1 MEDKKLFEYANRT
14 IEEFQINNETVYS
27 YWNETFKKFFKS
39 RMATILVIGIIG
51 LLSFTFL
58 YTMFSKTDPYAKS
71 KMIMDWNQ
79 PPSSEHWFGTDQ
91 LGRDIFG
98 RTWYGVRTS
107 LLLSLTV
114 GFIDMFFGV
123 VAGLF
128 WGYVRKADRFMTELY
143 NIISNVPRTIIL
155 ILLSYILSPGFS
167 TIVIGLCLTGW
178 IQVAR
183 FIRNKV
189 FTIRDAEY
197 NIASRALGTNTW
209 TIMYKNILPFL
220 VSIIILETA
229 ITVPYTIGSEVFL
242 GYIGLGLPQSTISLG
257 TLVQAGISS
266 FQAYP
271 SQLLYPTIIL
281 SFITV
286 SFYLLG
292 NKLSDVSEPK
302 NYE

>member
-1 MEDKKLFEYANRT
+1 MEEKKLFSYANRSVQ
-14 IEEFQINNETVYS
+14 EFQIETENVFS
-27 YWNETFKKFFKS
+27 YWNETFKKFFRSKT
-39 RMATILVIGIIG
+39 ALVLFVGVVG
-51 LLSFTFL
+51 LLAFTIV
-58 YTMFSKTDPYAKS
+58 YTLLTPTDPFAKS
-71 KMIMDWNQ
+71 KMILDWNQ
-79 PPSSEHWFGTDQ
+79 PPSSEHWFGTDNI
-91 LGRDIFG
+91 GRDIFA
-98 RTWYGVRTS
+98 RTWFGVKTS

-114 GFIDMFFGV
+114 GSIDMILGV
-123 VAGLF
+123 IAGLF
-128 WGYVRKADRFMTELY
+128 WGYVRQADRFMTELY

-155 ILLSYILSPGFS
+155 ILLSYILSPGFL
-167 TIVIGLCLTGW
+167 TIVIGLSLTGW
-178 IQVAR
+178 ISVAR

-197 NIASRALGTNTW
+197 NIASRSLGTKPRV
-209 TIMYKNILPFL
+209 IMLKNILPFL

-229 ITVPYTIGSEVFL
+229 VTVPYTIGSEVFL

-286 SFYLLG
+286 AFYILG

>member
-1 MEDKKLFEYANRT
+1 MDDQKLFSYANRS
-14 IEEFQINNETVYS
+14 IEEFHIDSENVYS

-39 RMATILVIGIIG
+39 KVTTALFAGVVG
-51 LLSFTFL
+51 LLIFTVG
-58 YTMFSKTDPYAKS
+58 YTLFSGTDPYSKS
-71 KMIMDWNQ
+71 KIILDWNN
-79 PPSSEHWFGTDQ
+79 PPSGDHWFGTDN
-91 LGRDIFG
+91 LGRDIFA
-98 RTWYGVRTS
+98 RTWYGVKTS

-114 GFIDMFFGV
+114 GFVDMFFGV
-123 VAGLF
+123 IAGLF

-155 ILLSYILSPGFS
+155 ILLSYILSPGFL
-167 TIVIGLCLTGW
+167 TIVIGLSLTGW
-178 IQVAR
+178 IKVAR

-197 NIASRALGTNTW
+197 NIASRSLGTKAS

-271 SQLLYPTIIL
+271 SQLLYPTIVL
-281 SFITV
+281 SYITV
-286 SFYLLG
+286 AFYILG

-302 NYE
+302 NYD

>member
-1 MEDKKLFEYANRT
+1 MFSYANRSVQ
-14 IEEFQINNETVYS
+14 EFQIETENVFS
-27 YWNETFKKFFKS
+27 YWNETFKKFFRSKT
-39 RMATILVIGIIG
+39 ALVLFVGVVG
-51 LLSFTFL
+51 LLAFTIV
-58 YTMFSKTDPYAKS
+58 YTLLTPTDPFAKS
-71 KMIMDWNQ
+71 KMILDWNQ
-79 PPSSEHWFGTDQ
+79 PPSSEHWFGTDNI
-91 LGRDIFG
+91 GRDIFA
-98 RTWYGVRTS
+98 RTWFGVKTS

-114 GFIDMFFGV
+114 GSIDMILGV
-123 VAGLF
+123 IAGLF
-128 WGYVRKADRFMTELY
+128 WGYVRQADRFMTELY

-155 ILLSYILSPGFS
+155 ILLSYILSPGFL
-167 TIVIGLCLTGW
+167 TIVIGLSLTGW
-178 IQVAR
+178 ISVAR

-197 NIASRALGTNTW
+197 NIASRSLGTKPRV
-209 TIMYKNILPFL
+209 IMLKNILPFL

-229 ITVPYTIGSEVFL
+229 VTVPYTIGSEVFL

-286 SFYLLG
+286 AFYILG

>member
-1 MEDKKLFEYANRT
+1 MDQQKMFQYANRT
-14 IEEFQINNETVYS
+14 IEEFHIDAENVYS
-27 YWNETFKKFFKS
+27 YWKETFKKFFKS
-39 RMATILVIGIIG
+39 KLATVLFISVIALLV
-51 LLSFTFL
+51 FTVL
-58 YTMFSKTDPYAKS
+58 YTLLAPTDPHAKS
-71 KMIMDWNQ
+71 KMIMDWNKD
-79 PPSSEHWFGTDQ
+79 PSAEHWFGTDN
-91 LGRDIFG
+91 LGRDIFA
-98 RTWYGVRTS
+98 RTWYGVKTS

-114 GFIDMFFGV
+114 GCIDMFFGV
-123 VAGLF
+123 ITGLF

-155 ILLSYILSPGFS
+155 ILLSYLLSPGFT
-167 TIVIGLCLTGW
+167 TIVLGLCLTGW
-178 IQVAR
+178 IKVAR

-189 FTIRDAEY
+189 FTLRDQEY
-197 NIASRALGTNTW
+197 NIASRSLGTSSRR
-209 TIMYKNILPFL
+209 IMIKNILPFL

>member
-1 MEDKKLFEYANRT
+1 MDKKNLFTYANRT
-14 IEEFQINNETVYS
+14 IEEFHLDPGNVYS
-27 YWNETFKKFFKS
+27 YWRETFKKFFKS
-39 RMATILVIGIIG
+39 KIASFLFFSMAG
-51 LLSFTFL
+51 LLLFTML
-58 YTMFSKTDPYAKS
+58 YTLFSGTDPYEKS
-71 KMIMDWNQ
+71 KMILDWNK
-79 PPSSEHWFGTDQ
+79 PPSSEHWFGTDN
-91 LGRDIFG
+91 LGRDIFA
-98 RTWYGVRTS
+98 RTWYGVKTS

-114 GFIDMFFGV
+114 GCIDMFFGV
-123 VAGLF
+123 LAGLF
-128 WGYVRKADRFMTELY
+128 WGYVRWADRFMTELY
-143 NIISNVPRTIIL
+143 NIISNIPRTIIL
-155 ILLSYILSPGFS
+155 ILLSYLLSPGFT

-178 IQVAR
+178 ISVAR

-197 NIASRALGTNTW
+197 NIASRSLGTGTL
-209 TIMYKNILPFL
+209 TIMFKNILPFL

-271 SQLLYPTIIL
+271 SQLLYPTLIL
-281 SFITV
+281 SFVTV

-292 NKLSDVSEPK
+292 NKLSYVSEPK

>member
-1 MEDKKLFEYANRT
+1 MEDKRLFEYANRP
-14 IEEFQINNETVYS
+14 IEEFQINTETVYS

-39 RMATILVIGIIG
+39 KVTTVLFAGVVA
-51 LLSFTFL
+51 LLFFTVF
-58 YTMFSKTDPYAKS
+58 YTLFSKTDPYAKS
-71 KMIMDWNQ
+71 KMILDWNQ
-79 PPSSEHWFGTDQ
+79 PPSAEHWFGTDQ
-91 LGRDIFG
+91 LGRDIFA

-114 GFIDMFFGV
+114 GSIDMFFGV
-123 VAGLF
+123 LAGLF
-128 WGYVRKADRFMTELY
+128 WGYVRSADRFMTELY

-155 ILLSYILSPGFS
+155 ILLSYMLSPGFS

-197 NIASRALGTNTW
+197 NIASRSLGTSTP
-209 TIMYKNILPFL
+209 TIMFKNILPFL

-271 SQLLYPTIIL
+271 SQLLYPTLIL
-281 SFITV
+281 SFVTV

>member
-1 MEDKKLFEYANRT
+1 MENQNLFKYANRT
-14 IEEFQINNETVYS
+14 IEEFHIDTENVYS
-27 YWNETFKKFFKS
+27 YWHETFKKFFRSK
-39 RMATILVIGIIG
+39 MATVLSIGVVG
-51 LLSFTFL
+51 LLIFTIV
-58 YTMFSKTDPYAKS
+58 YTLFSSTDPYAKS
-71 KMIMDWNQ
+71 KMILDWNQ
-79 PPSSEHWFGTDQ
+79 PASSEHWFGTDH
-91 LGRDIFG
+91 LGRDIFA
-98 RTWYGVRTS
+98 RTWYGVKTS

-114 GFIDMFFGV
+114 GCIDMFFGV
-123 VAGLF
+123 ITGLF

-143 NIISNVPRTIIL
+143 NIISNIPRTIIL
-155 ILLSYILSPGFS
+155 ILLSYLLSPGFS
-167 TIVIGLCLTGW
+167 TIVLGLCLTGW
-178 IQVAR
+178 IKVAR

-197 NIASRALGTNTW
+197 NIASRSLGTQTNK
-209 TIMYKNILPFL
+209 IMFKNILPFL

-257 TLVQAGISS
+257 TLVQSGISS

-271 SQLLYPTIIL
+271 SQLVYPTVIL

>member
-1 MEDKKLFEYANRT
+1 MENKNLFQYANRA
-14 IEEFQINNETVYS
+14 IEEFHVDAENVYS
-27 YWNETFKKFFKS
+27 YWNETFKKFFRSK
-39 RMATILVIGIIG
+39 MAVVLTLGVVG
-51 LLSFTFL
+51 LLLFTFF
-58 YTMFSKTDPYAKS
+58 YTLLSNTDPYAKS
-71 KMIMDWNQ
+71 KMILDWNQ
-79 PPSSEHWFGTDQ
+79 PPSSEHLFGTDN
-91 LGRDIFG
+91 LGRDIFA
-98 RTWYGVRTS
+98 RTWYGVKTS
-107 LLLSLTV
+107 LLLSFTV
-114 GFIDMFFGV
+114 GAIDMFFGIL
-123 VAGLF
+123 AGLF
-128 WGYVRKADRFMTELY
+128 WGYVRQADRFMTELY

-155 ILLSYILSPGFS
+155 ILLSYLLSPGFT

-178 IQVAR
+178 ISVAR

-189 FTIRDAEY
+189 LTIRDAEY
-197 NIASRALGTNTW
+197 NIASRSLGTNTI
-209 TIMYKNILPFL
+209 TIMVKNILPFL
-220 VSIIILETA
+220 MSIIILETA

-271 SQLLYPTIIL
+271 SQLLYPTLIL

>member
-1 MEDKKLFEYANRT
+1 LFSYANRSVQ
-14 IEEFQINNETVYS
+14 EFQIETENVFS
-27 YWNETFKKFFKS
+27 YWNETFKKFFRSKT
-39 RMATILVIGIIG
+39 ALVLFVGVVG
-51 LLSFTFL
+51 LLAFTIV
-58 YTMFSKTDPYAKS
+58 YTLLTPTDPFAKS
-71 KMIMDWNQ
+71 KMILDWNQ
-79 PPSSEHWFGTDQ
+79 PPSSEHWFGTDNI
-91 LGRDIFG
+91 GRDIFA
-98 RTWYGVRTS
+98 RTWFGVKTS

-114 GFIDMFFGV
+114 GSIDMILGV
-123 VAGLF
+123 IAGLF
-128 WGYVRKADRFMTELY
+128 WGYVRQADRFMTELY

-155 ILLSYILSPGFS
+155 ILLSYILSPGFL
-167 TIVIGLCLTGW
+167 TIVIGLSLTGW
-178 IQVAR
+178 ISVAR

-197 NIASRALGTNTW
+197 NIASRSLGTKPRV
-209 TIMYKNILPFL
+209 IMLKNILPFL

-229 ITVPYTIGSEVFL
+229 VTVPYTIGSEVFL

-286 SFYLLG
+286 AFYILG

>member
-1 MEDKKLFEYANRT
+1 VEEKKLFSYANRGVQ
-14 IEEFQINNETVYS
+14 EFQIDTENVFS
-27 YWNETFKKFFKS
+27 YWNETFKKFFRSKAALALF
-39 RMATILVIGIIG
+39 MGVLGLLAFTILYTT
-51 LLSFTFL
+51 FT
-58 YTMFSKTDPYAKS
+58 STDPFAKS
-71 KMIMDWNQ
+71 KMILDWNQ
-79 PPSSEHWFGTDQ
+79 PPSKEHWFGTDNI
-91 LGRDIFG
+91 GRDIFA
-98 RTWYGVRTS
+98 RTWFGVKTS

-114 GFIDMFFGV
+114 GCIDMFFGV
-123 VAGLF
+123 IAGLF
-128 WGYVRKADRFMTELY
+128 WGYVRQADRFMTELY
-143 NIISNVPRTIIL
+143 NVISNVPRTIIL
-155 ILLSYILSPGFS
+155 ILLSYILSPGFL
-167 TIVIGLCLTGW
+167 TIVIGLSLTGW
-178 IQVAR
+178 ISVAR

-197 NIASRALGTNTW
+197 NIASRSLGTKPTV
-209 TIMYKNILPFL
+209 IMHKNILPFL

-229 ITVPYTIGSEVFL
+229 VTVPYTIGSEVFL

-271 SQLLYPTIIL
+271 SQLFYPTLIL

-286 SFYLLG
+286 AFYILG

>member
-1 MEDKKLFEYANRT
+1 MENQSKFKYANQT
-14 IEEFQINNETVYS
+14 IEEFHLDSENVYS

-39 RMATILVIGIIG
+39 KMAIILSVGVIG
-51 LLSFTFL
+51 LLLFTIF
-58 YTMFSKTDPYAKS
+58 YTLFSPTDPYEKS

-79 PPSSEHWFGTDQ
+79 PPSSEHWFGTDN
-91 LGRDIFG
+91 LGRDIFA
-98 RTWYGVRTS
+98 RTWFGVKTS
-107 LLLSLTV
+107 LLLSFTV

-123 VAGLF
+123 IAGLF

-155 ILLSYILSPGFS
+155 ILLSYLLSPGFF
-167 TIVIGLCLTGW
+167 TIVLGLSLTGW
-178 IQVAR
+178 IKVAR

-197 NIASRALGTNTW
+197 NIASRSLGTGTK
-209 TIMYKNILPFL
+209 TIMFKNILPFL

-266 FQAYP
+266 FQTYP
-271 SQLLYPTIIL
+271 SQLIYPTIIL

>member
-1 MEDKKLFEYANRT
+1 MFKYANRKV
-14 IEEFQINNETVYS
+14 EEYHLNTENVYS
-27 YWNETFKKFFKS
+27 YWQETFKKFFRSK
-39 RMATILVIGIIG
+39 MATVLFVGVIS
-51 LLSFTFL
+51 LLLFTIF
-58 YTMFSKTDPYAKS
+58 YTLFSKTDPYAKS
-71 KMIMDWNQ
+71 KMIRDWNQ
-79 PPSSEHWFGTDQ
+79 PPSAAHWFGTDQ
-91 LGRDIFG
+91 LGRDIFA
-98 RTWYGVRTS
+98 RTWYGVKTS

-114 GFIDMFFGV
+114 GCIDMFFGV
-123 VAGLF
+123 LAGLF

-143 NIISNVPRTIIL
+143 NIISNIPRTIIL
-155 ILLSYILSPGFS
+155 ILLSYLLSPGFS
-167 TIVIGLCLTGW
+167 TIVLGLCMTGW
-178 IQVAR
+178 ISVAR

-197 NIASRALGTNTW
+197 NIASRSLGTKTR
-209 TIMYKNILPFL
+209 TIMFKNILPFL

-257 TLVQAGISS
+257 TMVQAGISS

-271 SQLLYPTIIL
+271 SQLMYPTLIL

>member
-1 MEDKKLFEYANRT
+1 MNEEELFSYAHQE
-14 IEEFQINNETVYS
+14 IEEFHIDSEHVYS
-27 YWNETFKKFFKS
+27 YWRETFKKFFQS
-39 RMATILVIGIIG
+39 RMASFLFLSVIG
-51 LLSFTFL
+51 LLVFTFL
-58 YTMFSKTDPYAKS
+58 YTLFSQTDPYAKS
-71 KMIMDWNQ
+71 KMVLDWNQ
-79 PPSSEHWFGTDQ
+79 PPSRDHWFGTDN
-91 LGRDIFG
+91 LGRDIFA
-98 RTWYGVRTS
+98 RTWYGVKTS

-114 GFIDMFFGV
+114 GCVDMFFGV
-123 VAGLF
+123 LTGLF

-143 NIISNVPRTIIL
+143 NIISNIPRTIIL
-155 ILLSYILSPGFS
+155 ILLSYLLSPGFT

-178 IQVAR
+178 IKVAR

-189 FTIRDAEY
+189 FTVRDQEY
-197 NIASRALGTNTW
+197 NIASRSLGTSTGR
-209 TIMYKNILPFL
+209 IMIKNILPFL
-220 VSIIILETA
+220 VSIILLETA

-271 SQLLYPTIIL
+271 SQLVYPTLIL

-286 SFYLLG
+286 SFYLIG

-302 NYE
+302 TYE

>member
-1 MEDKKLFEYANRT
+1 MENRNLFQYANRT
-14 IEEFQINNETVYS
+14 IEEFHVDAENVYS
-27 YWNETFKKFFKS
+27 YWNETFKKFFRSK
-39 RMATILVIGIIG
+39 MAVVLTAGVVG
-51 LLSFTFL
+51 LLLFTFF
-58 YTMFSKTDPYAKS
+58 YTWFSDTDPYAKS
-71 KMIMDWNQ
+71 KMILDWNK
-79 PPSSEHWFGTDQ
+79 PPSAEHIFGTDN
-91 LGRDIFG
+91 LGRDIFA

-114 GFIDMFFGV
+114 GCIDMFFGV
-123 VAGLF
+123 LAGLF
-128 WGYVRKADRFMTELY
+128 WGYVRQADRFMTELY
-143 NIISNVPRTIIL
+143 NIISNIPRTIIL
-155 ILLSYILSPGFS
+155 ILLSYLLSPGFS

-178 IQVAR
+178 ISVAR

-189 FTIRDAEY
+189 LTIRDAEY
-197 NIASRALGTNTW
+197 NIASRSLGTNTR
-209 TIMYKNILPFL
+209 TIMVKNILPFL

-271 SQLLYPTIIL
+271 SQLFYPTLIL